1 MHRLLLLNV
10 CVVGALSLLGA
21 CVSARSACGSQP
33 VMAAAFAS
41 PKVPE
46 GAGADAVADYAD
58 TRYSVEQLVCHANR
72 GDRYAAYTLG
82 RSFER
87 AGDVDS
93 AVSAYMKAVLAR
105 TSRTQVYSP
114 PVGNE
119 RTGQVISIPG
129 RAGPALPEAIAA
141 LVRLRGNAAE

>member
-1 MHRLLLLNV
+1 MRKRSLLPV
-10 CVVGALSLLGA
+10 CALSTMLLLGA
-21 CVSARSACGSQP
+21 CVSARSACGSQS

-41 PKVPE
+41 PEVP
-46 GAGADAVADYAD
+46 GGSGADAVADYAD

-72 GDRYAAYTLG
+72 GDRYAAYALG
-82 RSFER
+82 RGFER
-87 AGDVDS
+87 AGDIDS
-93 AVSAYMKAVLAR
+93 AVSAYMKAVLGR

-129 RAGPALPEAIAA
+129 RAGPALPEAVAA
-141 LVRLRGNAAE
+141 LVRLKGKTAE